1 MKCPLPGGLKKKK
14 KKPPGLEMSVSK
26 LLISFPFASVFLLQA
41 HSICRRRRW
50 GAEEEGKR
58 KSRSLPRINFVPAS
72 AGSRQWRALLGLW
85 ASQQGPRT
93 QKILPGAGAG
103 THTLTHTQPD
113 SSLFPARVS
122 SVWLA
127 RSFARRSPRL
137 RRAACQR
144 AVPLRFP
151 RPGGGRRLEL
161 GRVRSCGCVPAP
173 PPPQSAQPGPS
184 SAPCPAGERLRLP
197 AASPPPAPRRR

>member
-1 MKCPLPGGLKKKK
+1 
-14 KKPPGLEMSVSK
+14 MSVSK

-58 KSRSLPRINFVPAS
+58 KSRSLPTINFVPAS

-173 PPPQSAQPGPS
+173 PPPMRPS
-184 SAPCPAGERLRLP
+184 SSAAAERTAWSLLRAL
-197 AASPPPAPRRR
+197 PRR